1 MKFLSF
7 KHDGQD
13 SFGGINE
20 SGEQPA
26 IVNLSERSSDLSDL
40 RDVIRNDRLNELTE
54 LVRSSDADLSL
65 EDVELAPTI
74 PNPEKIICIGVNYA
88 NRNAEYK
95 DGSDLPKYPSVFM
108 RNRESL
114 VGHKQ
119 DIMNPP
125 ESDQLDYEGEIVLVI
140 GKEGRRI
147 PETEAHNYIAGM
159 TIMNEGSVRDYLRHA
174 KFNVTQGKNFERSGS
189 LGPWMVTPDELDPM
203 SQLQVITRVN
213 GEERQNDVTDNL
225 MFPFRFLISYLSTFY
240 RLKPGDIIATGT
252 PNGAGARFDPPKYLR
267 EGDVVEVEVP
277 GIGILNNSIRDEVV

>member
-26 IVNLSERSSDLSDL
+26 IVNLSKRSSDLSDL

-54 LVRSSDADLSL
+54 LVQSSDADLSL
-65 EDVELAPTI
+65 DDVELVPTI

-95 DGSDLPKYPSVFM
+95 DGRDLPKYPSVFM

-203 SQLQVITRVN
+203 GQLQVITRVN
-213 GEERQNDVTDNL
+213 GEERQNDFTDNL

-252 PNGAGARFDPPKYLR
+252 PNGSGARFDPPKYLR

-277 GIGILNNSIRDEVV
+277 GIGILNNSIRDEEV